1 MLFRSEKKLRFFLI
15 SIVVALSLLGD
26 ALLYGVLPA
35 RPGDF
40 NVLVWQIG
48 ILLGAN
54 RLIRLLTNELAG
66 RMVDRLGSEKPL
78 VAAVIIGAAI
88 TVSYALCRNFWCL
101 LAARILWG
109 GCWSILRVEGYLAAL
124 NLATNRNRGKIISI
138 YQAIIRSGAGGGVL
152 IGGFLCD
159 LVGIKPTFLLLS
171 FISFCGVFLVFPAY
185 RKQNAVIQ
193 PAEKVPEPVGK
204 LQVGKTEYSLWL
216 CALTISMV
224 EQMIANLTGRLV
236 ADRIAPALPFYMGA
250 ASLTGL
256 LLSVRIAG
264 TLLFG
269 PFLGILSDRVGRKQL
284 LITTASLQIIA
295 LLLLIMTD
303 HWLLLIFSLTLHFIA
318 AVGSRLSIYILA
330 GDRAP
335 LENRALFMSRFSTFS
350 DMGMALG
357 PIVGFFL
364 YAALGFSWA
373 GLLGLV
379 LMFFTAFIIIRGS
392 LFEK

>member
-1 MLFRSEKKLRFFLI
+1 MLFKSEKRLRFFLI
-15 SIVVALSLLGD
+15 STVVALSLLGD

-35 RPGDF
+35 RPGEF

-78 VAAVIIGAAI
+78 IAAVIIGASI
-88 TVSYALCRNFWCL
+88 TISYGLCRNFWCL

-124 NLATNRNRGKIISI
+124 NLATDRNRGKIIAI
-138 YQAIIRSGAGGGVL
+138 YQAITRSGAGGGVL

-159 LVGIKPTFLLLS
+159 LVGIKPTFLLFSL
-171 FISFCGVFLVFPAY
+171 ISFCGVFLVFPAY

-193 PAEKVPEPVGK
+193 PAEKIHKPVGK
-204 LQVGKTEYSLWL
+204 PHVGKTEYSLWL

-236 ADRIAPALPFYMGA
+236 ADRIAPALPFYLGA

-269 PFLGILSDRVGRKQL
+269 PFLGILSDKVGRKHL
-284 LITTASLQIIA
+284 LFATASLQIIA
-295 LLLLIMTD
+295 LLLLIMTN
-303 HWLLLIFSLTLHFIA
+303 HWLLLILSLALHFIA

-335 LENRALFMSRFSTFS
+335 RENQALFMSRFSTFS
-350 DMGMALG
+350 DM
-357 PIVGFFL
+357 
-364 YAALGFSWA
+364 
-373 GLLGLV
+373 
-379 LMFFTAFIIIRGS
+379 
-392 LFEK
+392 